1 MLAEVLVQ
9 VESTR
14 VLGREDDQISHTVG
28 SDLPRMACSKLM
40 CKLLLWGNG
49 FAADHHQERF
59 TIIVEPLNLQ
69 AALPV
74 WPLRFR
80 SRYSKKKKAVQ
91 LNRRLHQAVYF
102 KFLHVRP
109 AC

>member
-1 MLAEVLVQ
+1 MLAELLVQ
-9 VESTR
+9 AESTR
-14 VLGREDDQISHTVG
+14 LLGTEDHQISHTVG
-28 SDLPRMACSKLM
+28 SDLARLVCSKLM

-59 TIIVEPLNLQ
+59 TINVEPLYLQ

-74 WPLRFR
+74 WPVRFR
-80 SRYSKKKKAVQ
+80 SRYSKKKAVQ

-102 KFLHVRP
+102 KFVHVRP
-109 AC
+109 SC